1 MSKCMRCNNDITNKK
16 YKFICNNCI
25 ENEKPLYI
33 YINSILK
40 RKYKKDLPLYIE
52 INGKILFPKT

>member
-1 MSKCMRCNNDITNKK
+1 MSKCMRCSNNITDKK

-25 ENEKPLYI
+25 EDEKPLYI
-33 YINSILK
+33 HTNSILK